1 MNTIKDEKRNNIFG
15 ALKMIEKLYL
25 DGQIPGYVF
34 RNIIKEYSGTVS
46 VSDFICHKEKPP
58 PESDGAK

>member
-1 MNTIKDEKRNNIFG
+1 MDKIKSEKRQNIFG

-25 DGQIPGYVF
+25 DKQIPGYVF
-34 RNIIKEYSGTVS
+34 RNIIKEYSGSVS
-46 VSDFICHKEKPP
+46 VSDFVCHKEKPP